1 MTFYDRYACTAEKR
15 GMDPCS
21 QKTADTL
28 GLTRAAISTWKTK
41 GSTPKGEAV
50 ARIADMLTV
59 STDYLLG
66 RTDDPTDYTQ
76 RDRDPAKVQPI
87 EPRPEL
93 QKTVPIRKP
102 VKTQNKDS
110 ILMTLFS
117 RLDDADKNKAQGV
130 IQGLLLQDKYVGSSL
145 NAAHIRTDVSVTP
158 DMITHDE
165 EIMDDENF

>member
-1 MTFYDRYACTAEKR
+1 MTFYDRYEYIAEKR
-15 GMDPCS
+15 GVDPCS

-28 GLTRAAISTWKTK
+28 GLTRAAISTWKAK

-50 ARIADMLTV
+50 ARIADMLMV
-59 STDYLLG
+59 SADYLLG
-66 RTDDPTDYTQ
+66 RTDDPTDHTQ
-76 RDRDPAKVQPI
+76 CDPMKVQPI
-87 EPRPEL
+87 EPRPEP

-102 VKTQNKDS
+102 VKGQNKDS

-130 IQGLLLQDKYVGSSL
+130 IQGLLLQDKYVNSEL
-145 NAAHIRTDVSVTP
+145 ANAAHIRTDVSVTQ
-158 DMITHDE
+158 DMIAHDE